1 MSQDDEQPND
11 EPVVEKKKRAPK
23 KKKADAPRIDPAK
36 KRRLLIALAIYVV
49 TVVVMMIIAGPQRVR
64 EHTPFNHYAQLA
76 AAWLDGHNDLVHGPP
91 AYAQNN
97 DFAFF
102 EGKWFISFPPFP
114 AMLMLPMVALAGS
127 PEEFQDGQFIVW
139 LSGVAPAVLFLV
151 LEKLRRTSRSE
162 RSEIENV
169 ALSLLF
175 AFGTVYFFT
184 AVQGT
189 VWFAAHVV
197 GAGLLCI
204 YLLFALDASS
214 PLLAGL
220 LLGFMFL
227 TRPTTALTAS
237 LFAFEALRVSCK
249 EGFVTEGSLADRL
262 EGTWD
267 RVDKSAFFKRCA
279 TFALP
284 VLACLAFASMY
295 NHARFHTYN
304 PNAFGHEY
312 LTVVWQGRMEKWGL
326 FGYHYL
332 SKNLGVALTILPW
345 FPPKS
350 PGTGTP
356 RTTLLLF
363 SLFFLVLPLF
373 GKPPEAKP
381 AEGERSLEKS
391 GKPRTNVLAIVSTL
405 GVFAVV
411 MFVLFG
417 GANEAAPSLQINE
430 HGLALWFTT
439 PFYFWLLWPKNKGS
453 LHAIVWVAAIGPI
466 ALDLMYQNSGWR
478 QFGYR
483 FSNDYAPLLFVLLA
497 IGGRPL
503 GTMFRAAA
511 AWALA
516 WNLFGAVS
524 FDRSGYD
531 KYYWREG
538 TQKILYQDD

>member
-1 MSQDDEQPND
+1 MS
-11 EPVVEKKKRAPK
+11 EPDVEREAAVAPAVPLKPSEKPKSEPKHKMDPEKR
-23 KKKADAPRIDPAK
+23 
-36 KRRLLIALAIYVV
+36 RRLLIALAIYVGSV
-49 TVVVMMIIAGPQRVR
+49 IIMAVVAGPQRLR
-64 EHTPFNHYAQLA
+64 EHTQFNHFAQLA

-97 DFAFF
+97 DFAFYQ
-102 EGKWFISFPPFP
+102 GKWFISFPPFP
-114 AMLMLPMVALAGS
+114 AMLMLPFVALAGS

-139 LSGVAPAVLFLV
+139 LSGIAPAVLYLV
-151 LEKLRRTSRSE
+151 LEKLRRTGRSE
-162 RSEIENV
+162 RRELENV
-169 ALSLLF
+169 ALAVLF

-197 GAGLLCI
+197 GASLLCL

-214 PLLAGL
+214 PLIAGV
-220 LLGFMFL
+220 LLGLMFL
-227 TRPTTALTAS
+227 TRPTTALTAP
-237 LFAFEALRVSCK
+237 LFAIEALRVCCK
-249 EGFVTEGSLADRL
+249 EGLVTEGSLADRL

-267 RVDKSAFFKRCA
+267 RVDKAAFFRRCA
-279 TFALP
+279 IFAAP
-284 VLACLAFASMY
+284 VLVCLAWASNY
-295 NHARFHTYN
+295 NHARFGTWN
-304 PNAFGHEY
+304 PNGFGHEY

-332 SKNLGVALTILPW
+332 AKNLGVALTILPW
-345 FPPKS
+345 FPPRNTI
-350 PGTGTP
+350 TGTP
-356 RTTLLLF
+356 RTTLLVLC
-363 SLFFLVLPLF
+363 FFFMALPLF
-373 GKPPEAKP
+373 RTKKDEPEQKPKLNA
-381 AEGERSLEKS
+381 
-391 GKPRTNVLAIVSTL
+391 LAIISAG

-417 GANEAAPSLQINE
+417 GTNEAAPALLINE

-439 PFYFWLLWPKNKGS
+439 PFYLWLVWPKKKGFLHGLLWTC
-453 LHAIVWVAAIGPI
+453 AVGPI
-466 ALDLMYQNSGWR
+466 AMDLLYQNSGWR

-483 FSNDYAPLLFVLLA
+483 FSNDYAPIFFVLLA
-497 IGGRPL
+497 IGARPL
-503 GTMFRAAA
+503 GTAFRAAA

-524 FDRSGYD
+524 FDRGSPYD